1 MVSVQTPDW
10 VKDAVFYQIF
20 PDRFA
25 RSPAL
30 AGSRPT
36 NLEAWDTLPTSHGYK
51 GGDLLGVAEHFDHI
65 QDLGATAVY
74 FCPIFQATANHR
86 YHTHDYYV
94 VDPLLGGNAAFRKML
109 DEAHR
114 RGLRVVLDGVFNHV
128 SRGFFYFNSVLE
140 NEKASPYLDWFT
152 VHNFPLNA
160 YDETRPPGYSAWW
173 GIRALPRLNT
183 DNPTVREYIMRVAE
197 YWARQGI
204 DGWRLDVPQEITA
217 PGFWEEFRT
226 RVKAINHEAYI
237 VGEIWSEATPFLQGD
252 RFDGV
257 MNYLFA
263 AATLAFA
270 GAGRVVPAMA
280 EGRGYN
286 PTEPMPGTTYAE
298 RLNWILG
305 LYPWEIQLTQLNL
318 LDSHDTAR
326 AITLCG
332 GDAASVRLATMLLMT
347 FPGAPCIFAGDEIG
361 QPGGLPDWDTRRT
374 FPWDRPE
381 TWHQDVLAYHRDL
394 IALRRAHRPLRRG
407 TFQNLYADADTIV
420 FARRF
425 SGDVLIVAANR
436 ADMPCRLEVPVNDL
450 YLTATSVQVVYPR
463 PERFTWGAFTDG
475 GSAAGRVVDGKLT
488 LNLAPR
494 AGVVLK
500 AA

>member
-1 MVSVQTPDW
+1 MISVQTPDW

-25 RSPAL
+25 YSETLRASKP
-30 AGSRPT
+30 SH
-36 NLEAWDTLPTSHGYK
+36 LEAWDAPVTAYGYK
-51 GGDLLGVAEHFDHI
+51 GGDLLGVAEHLDHI
-65 QDLGATAVY
+65 QGLGATAVY

-94 VDPLLGGNAAFRKML
+94 VDPLLGGNAAFRKLL

-114 RGLRVVLDGVFNHV
+114 RGMRVVLDGVFNHV
-128 SRGFFYFNSVLE
+128 SRGFFYFNDILE
-140 NEKASPYLDWFT
+140 NERSSPYLDWFS
-152 VHNFPLNA
+152 VQSFPLNA
-160 YDETRPPGYSAWW
+160 YDESRPPGYAAWW
-173 GIRALPRLNT
+173 GLRQLPRLNT
-183 DNPTVREYIMRVAE
+183 ANAGVREYIMKIAE
-197 YWARQGI
+197 YWLRQGI

-226 RVKAINHEAYI
+226 RVKAINREAYL
-237 VGEIWSEATPFLQGD
+237 VGEIWNEATAFLQGD

-257 MNYLFA
+257 MNYLFT
-263 AATLAFA
+263 AATLGFA
-270 GAGRVVPAMA
+270 AGDRIVPAMV

-286 PTEPMPGTTYAE
+286 PLEPMPGGAYAD
-298 RLNWILG
+298 RLNWLLG

-326 AITLCG
+326 AISICG
-332 GDAASVRLATMLLMT
+332 GDAASVHLATLLMMT

-361 QPGGLPDWDTRRT
+361 QAGGLPDYDTRRA

-381 TWHQDVLAYHRDL
+381 TWHQDVLAYHREMV
-394 IALRRAHRPLRRG
+394 ALRRAHRPLRRG
-407 TFQNLYADADTIV
+407 TFQSLCATDDTIV
-420 FARRF
+420 FERRF
-425 SGDVLIVAANR
+425 SGEVLIVAANR
-436 ADMPCRLEVPVNDL
+436 AGTAQRVEVPVNDL
-450 YLTATSVQVVYPR
+450 YLSASSVEVVYPR
-463 PERFTWGAFTDG
+463 PGFVPWGQFEG
-475 GSAAGRVVDGKLT
+475 GSSAGRIVGGKLA

-494 AGVVLK
+494 SGVVLR

>member
-25 RSPAL
+25 RSQTLQAAKP
-30 AGSRPT
+30 RH
-36 NLEAWDTLPTSHGYK
+36 LEAWDDPPTSLGYK
-51 GGDLLGVAEHFDHI
+51 GGDLLGVAEHLDHI
-65 QDLGATAVY
+65 QDLGATAIY

-94 VDPLLGGNAAFRKML
+94 VDPLLGGNAAFRKLL

-128 SRGFFYFNSVLE
+128 SRGFFYFNDILE
-140 NEKASPYLDWFT
+140 NGQASPYLDWFT
-152 VHNFPLNA
+152 IRSFPLNA
-160 YDETRPPGYSAWW
+160 YDSSRPPGYSAWW
-173 GIRALPRLNT
+173 GLRQLPRLNT
-183 DNPTVREYIMRVAE
+183 DNPGVREYLMRIAE
-197 YWARQGI
+197 YWMRQGI

-217 PGFWEEFRT
+217 AGFWEEFRT
-226 RVKAINHEAYI
+226 RVKAINREAYI
-237 VGEIWSEATPFLQGD
+237 VGEIWSEATSFLQGD

-257 MNYLFA
+257 MNYVFA
-263 AATLAFA
+263 ASTLAFA
-270 GAGRVVPAMA
+270 AGERIVPAMA

-286 PTEPMPGTTYAE
+286 PLEPMPGANYAE
-298 RLNWILG
+298 KLNWLLG

-332 GDAASVRLATMLLMT
+332 GDAPSVRLATLLLMT

-361 QPGGLPDWDTRRT
+361 QEGGLPDYDTRRS
-374 FPWDRPE
+374 FPWGRPE
-381 TWHQDVLAYHRDL
+381 AWHNDVLAYHREL
-394 IALRRAHRPLRRG
+394 IALRRAQRPLRRG
-407 TFQNLYADADTIV
+407 TFQSLCADADTIV

-425 SGDVLIVAANR
+425 SGDVLLVAANR
-436 ADMPCRLEVPVNDL
+436 GVAPRRIEVPVNDL
-450 YLTATSVQVVYPR
+450 YLTVSSMEVVYPR
-463 PERFTWGAFTDG
+463 PELTAWGSFEG
-475 GSAAGRVVDGKLT
+475 GASTGRVLGGKLV

-494 AGVVLK
+494 SGVVLK

>member
-25 RSPAL
+25 RSEAL
-30 AGSRPT
+30 RATKPSH
-36 NLEAWDTLPTSHGYK
+36 LEAWDAPPTPFGYK
-51 GGDLLGVAEHFDHI
+51 GGDLLGVAEHLDHI
-65 QDLGATAVY
+65 QNLGATAIY

-94 VDPLLGGNAAFRKML
+94 VDPLLGGNAAFRKLL

-114 RGLRVVLDGVFNHV
+114 RGMRVVLDGVFNHV
-128 SRGFFYFNSVLE
+128 SRGFFYFNDILE
-140 NEKASPYLDWFT
+140 NERNSPYVDWFN
-152 VHNFPLNA
+152 VNSYPLNA
-160 YDETRPPGYSAWW
+160 YDETKSPGYGAWW
-173 GIRALPRLNT
+173 GLRQLPRLNT
-183 DNPTVREYIMRVAE
+183 DNAGVREYLMKVGE
-197 YWARQGI
+197 YWLRQGI

-217 PGFWEEFRT
+217 PGFWEEFRS
-226 RVKAINHEAYI
+226 RVKAISREAYI
-237 VGEIWSEATPFLQGD
+237 VGEIWNEATPFLQGD

-257 MNYLFA
+257 MNYPFA

-270 GAGRVVPAMA
+270 GGERVIPAMV
-280 EGRGYN
+280 EGKGYN
-286 PTEPMPGTTYAE
+286 PLESMPGGTYSD
-298 RLNWILG
+298 RLNWLLG

-326 AITLCG
+326 AISIFG
-332 GDAASVRLATMLLMT
+332 GDAAGVRLATLLLMT

-361 QPGGLPDWDTRRT
+361 QAGGLPDYDTRGS

-381 TWHQDVLAYHRDL
+381 TWHTDVLAYHREL

-407 TFQNLYADADTIV
+407 TFQSLCAEDDTIV

-425 SGDVLIVAANR
+425 SGEVFIVAANR
-436 ADMPCRLEVPVNDL
+436 GTGARRVEVPVNDL
-450 YLTATSVQVVYPR
+450 YLTASSVEVVYPR
-463 PERFTWGAFTDG
+463 PDLMPWGQFEG
-475 GSAAGRVVDGKLT
+475 GGLGGRVVDGKLA

-494 AGVVLK
+494 GGVVLK